1 MHPIFQ
7 DPARQETLRNRTRSC
22 DQGLDVRNFL
32 PPIAEG
38 EVFFLD
44 IPFYR
49 TRKFRGRRTRQM
61 MERSG
66 SFAHIEEAAVV
77 FEVLRKFWR
86 IAT

>member
-1 MHPIFQ
+1 MKDH
-7 DPARQETLRNRTRSC
+7 C
-22 DQGLDVRNFL
+22 GLKLKEEAKPWIEKPHASN
-32 PPIAEG
+32 PEAWA
-38 EVFFLD
+38 
-44 IPFYR
+44 